1 MPFVV
6 EQDKALGPIVVGC
19 FCPDRIMLESHHFA
33 DVVQELE
40 LGVWDKSILDSDVF
54 VMLISKPIILLK
66 PY

>member
-1 MPFVV
+1 
-6 EQDKALGPIVVGC
+6 
-19 FCPDRIMLESHHFA
+19 MLESHHFA